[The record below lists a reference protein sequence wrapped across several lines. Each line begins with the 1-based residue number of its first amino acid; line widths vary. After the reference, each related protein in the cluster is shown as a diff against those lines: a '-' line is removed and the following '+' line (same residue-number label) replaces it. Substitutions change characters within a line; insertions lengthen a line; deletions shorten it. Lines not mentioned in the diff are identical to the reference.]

1 MKANQKWGH
10 FNGSI
15 TCPIPAN
22 VDKPT
27 DDKKTAMADWDRSES
42 VMLYMLS
49 QRLPDSTA
57 VRLQSITTVADCW
70 AKVTG
75 EFSVKSQY
83 TKIDLLSTFSKM
95 RCSTISEVWTFLGQ
109 MRMKREELAAIG
121 ISMTPK
127 DYQTAI
133 LKAIPEEMSKFAS
146 RLLTTSHMFAPTT
159 QIDLDILIDHI
170 CEESDRLAMQRKDEK
185 SAKGQGQQGGA
196 QDEVLAATGK
206 GERHKHKGKCHN
218 CGKPGY

>member
-1 MKANQKWGH
+1 MGPSTMATAITDSVPITLSNVPCLEPSSVNWAIFTLCFQKAMKANQKWGH

-27 DDKKTAMADWDRSES
+27 NDKKTAMADWDRSES

-109 MRMKREELAAIG
+109 MCMKREELTAIG

-127 DYQTAI
+127 DY
-133 LKAIPEEMSKFAS
+133 
-146 RLLTTSHMFAPTT
+146 
-159 QIDLDILIDHI
+159 
-170 CEESDRLAMQRKDEK
+170 
-185 SAKGQGQQGGA
+185 
-196 QDEVLAATGK
+196 
-206 GERHKHKGKCHN
+206 
-218 CGKPGY
+218 